1 MEKGQRTGAAEG
13 VLVCL
18 CRKWVA
24 PELRSPDMMR
34 RPGTMNALRKLPP
47 DRGRPQRRPSVV
59 MKPLSVRHTTSY
71 RYARPVRF
79 GPHRLMLRPRDS
91 HDLRLVRTELA
102 LSPAA
107 ELRWLHDVFGNSVA
121 IATFGEPASE
131 LRIESTLHLERYALD
146 RPVFELDPDAAS
158 YPFVYSSEDRS
169 DLGRHIERHSPDPN
183 GVIDHW
189 AKSFVTEKPMD
200 TLQLLS
206 SINASIKAHFA
217 YATRDEE
224 GTQTPAETLERHSG
238 TCRDYAFLM
247 IEAARSLGFG
257 ARFVTGYLYDPKL
270 DGGRD
275 DGTTGAGATHAWCE
289 IYLPGAGWVEYDP
302 TNALIGS
309 AALVRVAV
317 TRDPSQAAPISG
329 SYIGAPEDYLGM
341 QVEVAVTSGD
351 ASDDA
356 AAAESYA
363 MPAERR
369 AAGWRA

>member
-1 MEKGQRTGAAEG
+1 
-13 VLVCL
+13 
-18 CRKWVA
+18 
-24 PELRSPDMMR
+24 
-34 RPGTMNALRKLPP
+34 
-47 DRGRPQRRPSVV
+47 

-71 RYARPVRF
+71 HYARPVRF

-121 IATFGEPASE
+121 IATFREPASE

-356 AAAESYA
+356 AAAESFA